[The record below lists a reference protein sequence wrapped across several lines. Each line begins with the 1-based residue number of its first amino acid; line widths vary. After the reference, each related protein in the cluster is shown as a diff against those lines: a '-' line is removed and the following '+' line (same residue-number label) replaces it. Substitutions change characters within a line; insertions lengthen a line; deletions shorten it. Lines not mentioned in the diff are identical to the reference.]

1 MINKKDLLLFDDTK
15 LYTMKE
21 IINILNLHQITYF
34 NKYVQ
39 NNRLKPYLKRK
50 QEWKYENRK
59 KSRRTVIFVYFSLLI
74 FFCSLIRHNWCKK
87 KD

>member
-59 KSRRTVIFVYFSLLI
+59 K
-74 FFCSLIRHNWCKK
+74 KK
-87 KD
+87 NNKL